1 MPFPQNER
9 TMQINLKFLV
19 VEGAPEAFGEA
30 QFAFELEGYS
40 AGDLV
45 RELINKYGNK
55 SERVFLTNGHYE
67 TNLQM
72 IVNGRKYVPPER
84 MDEFLLQAGDT
95 IIFTHLVEGG

>member
-1 MPFPQNER
+1 
-9 TMQINLKFLV
+9 MQINLKFIV
-19 VEGAPEAFGEA
+19 VEGAPEAFGETD
-30 QFAFELEGYS
+30 FVFELAGNS

-45 RELINKYGNK
+45 REIMRKYGTP

-67 TNLQM
+67 TNLQI